1 MAPKLPTRKPNIASC
16 IPTRIPFNKLLLI
29 LSRVLCIS
37 NNTGIILYRLSDLV
51 PETFIGN
58 QGWSLLQNNYV
69 PMMSNMKGLPQN
81 NVTKI
86 APMTVE

>member
-1 MAPKLPTRKPNIASC
+1 
-16 IPTRIPFNKLLLI
+16 
-29 LSRVLCIS
+29 
-37 NNTGIILYRLSDLV
+37 V

-58 QGWSLLQNNYV
+58 QRWSLLQNNYV

-81 NVTKI
+81 YVTNI